1 MLAGGWPWYPA
12 CRMSDH
18 TVIIGAGQAAAQLVT
33 SLRQEGYAGRLT
45 VMGEE
50 PHPPY
55 QRPPLSKAYL
65 SGELP
70 ADRLFLKPDAFWE
83 ASECHL
89 MLKARVTKV
98 DLSQQHVAYDHGDGR
113 SFDPVPFDRLV
124 FATGS
129 RVRTLPIPGATL
141 PGVHYLRGIADVDGL
156 RPRLTKG
163 KRLVIVGAGYIGLE
177 VAAVAQKLGLTVTVV
192 ELAERPL
199 ARVATAPL
207 SAFYAAEHARHG
219 VKILTGTAVSGIKA
233 PAHHTLSIETN
244 LGSLPADTVL
254 IGAGIL
260 PNVELAQEAGITCHN
275 GIVVDEFGRTSAPNV
290 YAAGDCANLSCPYVP
305 HRLRLE
311 SVQNAIDQ
319 AKHVALAIAGKPK
332 PYGEVPWFWSDQYD
346 LKLQIAGV
354 TLAGDQ
360 TVVRGDMDTRSFA
373 VFALRQGV
381 VVAVEAVNAA
391 PEYMM
396 GRKLIAARARIEP
409 DRLAD
414 RAIPM
419 KEML

>member
-1 MLAGGWPWYPA
+1 
-12 CRMSDH
+12 
-18 TVIIGAGQAAAQLVT
+18 
-33 SLRQEGYAGRLT
+33 
-45 VMGEE
+45 
-50 PHPPY
+50 
-55 QRPPLSKAYL
+55 
-65 SGELP
+65 
-70 ADRLFLKPDAFWE
+70 
-83 ASECHL
+83 
-89 MLKARVTKV
+89 
-98 DLSQQHVAYDHGDGR
+98 
-113 SFDPVPFDRLV
+113 
-124 FATGS
+124 
-129 RVRTLPIPGATL
+129 
-141 PGVHYLRGIADVDGL
+141 
-156 RPRLTKG
+156 
-163 KRLVIVGAGYIGLE
+163 
-177 VAAVAQKLGLTVTVV
+177 
-192 ELAERPL
+192 
-199 ARVATAPL
+199 
-207 SAFYAAEHARHG
+207 
-219 VKILTGTAVSGIKA
+219 
-233 PAHHTLSIETN
+233 
-244 LGSLPADTVL
+244 
-254 IGAGIL
+254 
-260 PNVELAQEAGITCHN
+260 
-275 GIVVDEFGRTSAPNV
+275 
-290 YAAGDCANLSCPYVP
+290 
-305 HRLRLE
+305 RLE